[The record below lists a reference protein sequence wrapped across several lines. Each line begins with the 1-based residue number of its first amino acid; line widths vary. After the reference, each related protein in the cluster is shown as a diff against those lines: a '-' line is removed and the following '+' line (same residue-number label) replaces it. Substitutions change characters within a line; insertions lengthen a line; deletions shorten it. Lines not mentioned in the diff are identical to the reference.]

1 MAVTG
6 LHPPAGRGDDYR
18 RGNEVTHKEREKC
31 VHARAR
37 MCAHVFVRVH
47 TCVCV
52 REKERDEGRMSSGYL
67 IPRICNTQ
75 SRLYFCSVLV

>member
-37 MCAHVFVRVH
+37 MCAHVFIRVH
-47 TCVCV
+47 TCMCT
-52 REKERDEGRMSSGYL
+52 RERER
-67 IPRICNTQ
+67 
-75 SRLYFCSVLV
+75 